1 MLKMNFKASRTKSQ
15 SQVEKLL
22 QTESNSDLNQ
32 DGNSGGC
39 EKSLLK
45 ECLLRII
52 KLTGYADVLD
62 VGNKRKR
69 N

>member
-1 MLKMNFKASRTKSQ
+1 MLKMNFKASRTKAQ
-15 SQVEKLL
+15 SWVEKLP
-22 QTESNSDLNQ
+22 QMESNSDLNQ
-32 DGNSGGC
+32 DGNRGGC

-45 ECLLRII
+45 ECILMII

-69 N
+69 S

>member
-1 MLKMNFKASRTKSQ
+1 MLKMNFKASRTKAQ

-22 QTESNSDLNQ
+22 QTKSNSDLNQ
-32 DGNSGGC
+32 DENSGDC

-45 ECLLRII
+45 ECILRIT